1 MSRIVFI
8 EERCKGCL
16 LCASVC
22 PKDIIRQSSRLNR
35 LGYRVVETGENAAE
49 CTGCASCG
57 IICPDLAVRVFR
69 TKKGG
74 ASAPKGKD
82 A

>member
-1 MSRIVFI
+1 MSRAVFI

-22 PKDIIRQSSRLNR
+22 PKNLIRRSSRLNR
-35 LGYRVVETGENAAE
+35 YGYLVAEMGENAGE

-57 IICPDLAVRVFR
+57 VMCPDAAVRVFR
-69 TKKGG
+69 TRKTREGG
-74 ASAPKGKD
+74 EERA
-82 A
+82 